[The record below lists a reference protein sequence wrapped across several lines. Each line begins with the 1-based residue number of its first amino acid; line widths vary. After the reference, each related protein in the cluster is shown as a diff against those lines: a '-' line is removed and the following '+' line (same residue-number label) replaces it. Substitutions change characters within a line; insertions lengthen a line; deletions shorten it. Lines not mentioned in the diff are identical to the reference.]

1 MGSAHSARLARE
13 LNRLGVLVGLSH
25 TSDDIALAA
34 LKISCG
40 TRDMELLFHMRAA
53 RDIPR
58 NVPDEV
64 LWHVGAGAEQLDG
77 VWYRWHRE
85 RLMASIAAQP
95 GLKMSRPTPYSRR
108 WSSDELRGFTGGTF
122 LPVFAGAEDVVREG
136 VAPAQDLYEKR
147 ADIPKKH

>member
-64 LWHVGAGAEQLDG
+64 LWHVGTGAEQLDG
-77 VWYRWHRE
+77 VVAE
-85 RLMASIAAQP
+85 L
-95 GLKMSRPTPYSRR
+95 YSRR